1 MPTLNEYKNEYG
13 YYISAWTTKTGN
25 ITYKIRE
32 EGYEIVEDLEITDGQ
47 ECSWD
52 IITSLKSL
60 SLIYTDQSGT
70 IATDEFEPDP
80 KKVSETELSE
90 TEARRLYDII
100 QKHQD
105 LTDVE
110 INRLSEILDIEL
122 SSGGFQH
129 LESQLNEKVSYLL
142 ETGTIPSRYSLQT
155 GGKEI
160 INVVATTEDLRTQTE
175 KGVVGI
181 NITLI
186 SELVNSDY
194 TPMVDH
200 AILFARNTESKIG
213 ALASTGTTLGTSK
226 AKLLDKKGFCSQ
238 PLLNCLKAQ
247 ILTPVAHLTKL
258 AHPYSIL
265 KMQTSNCLEDVN
277 IIRRG
282 AAVCTILFQFDPL
295 T

>member
-1 MPTLNEYKNEYG
+1 VPTLNEYKNEYG

-200 AILFARNTESKIG
+200 AIFVCEEHGIENWRVGLNGNHTWDIKGEVARQKGVLLPAVAELLEGADIDSGGPSDKIG
-213 ALASTGTTLGTSK
+213 PP
-226 AKLLDKKGFCSQ
+226 LLDFKDANK
-238 PLLNCLKAQ
+238 
-247 ILTPVAHLTKL
+247 
-258 AHPYSIL
+258 
-265 KMQTSNCLEDVN
+265 
-277 IIRRG
+277 
-282 AAVCTILFQFDPL
+282 
-295 T
+295 